1 MRMAS
6 SENQEAQFLIGRT
19 VRALREQKG
28 LTLEMLAAKAG
39 ITYQY
44 LSGLENGRENFS
56 ISVLQ
61 RLSEAL
67 GFPVKALVTL
77 AYEGVDRL
85 RAPKVN
91 GVYFRRSVPLPGA
104 LTFQALEDAL
114 NRTQAIFY
122 LINRN
127 MTAEIGRPLQEL
139 IQGNN
144 FSGLISNVFTDAMDQ
159 CTTFKHN
166 HDQRYPDLICQT
178 TKIGLEVKATIQ
190 IGKGGE
196 SHNGHSGWHTVV
208 CFERT
213 NTGIE
218 FIHVM
223 FAELKGHQK
232 RDADWKY
239 VGSKV
244 NEDTGSRRTETYNT
258 TGAGTT
264 KLRDGSAFLDTTK
277 INYAHWRQQRRGPIP
292 AYSIFARE
300 KK

>member
-1 MRMAS
+1 MAN
-6 SENQEAQFLIGRT
+6 SENQDAQFLIGRA
-19 VRALREQKG
+19 VRALREQKK
-28 LTLEMLAAKAG
+28 LTLEQLAPKAG

-67 GFPVKALVTL
+67 GFPLKALVTL
-77 AYEGVDRL
+77 AYESVDRL

-91 GVYFRRSVPLPGA
+91 SIFFRRNVPLPGA
-104 LTFQALEDAL
+104 LTYQMLEDAL

-127 MTAEIGRPLQEL
+127 MVMEVGRPLQEL

-144 FSGLISNVFTDAMDQ
+144 FSGLVSNVFTDAMDQ
-159 CTTFKHN
+159 CTVFKHN
-166 HDQRYPDLICQT
+166 HDQRYPDLICRT
-178 TKIGLEVKATIQ
+178 TQAGLEVKATIQ

-196 SHNGHSGWHTVV
+196 SHNGHSGWHTII
-208 CFERT
+208 CFDRT
-213 NTGIE
+213 DAGIE

-232 RDADWKY
+232 LDSDWKY
-239 VGSKV
+239 VGSRV
-244 NEDTGSRRTETYNT
+244 NDDTGSRRTETYNT

-264 KLRDGSAFLDTTK
+264 KLRDGSAFLNSAK
-277 INYAHWRQQRRGPIP
+277 INYSRWRPQRSGPVP
-292 AYSIFARE
+292 AYSIFA
-300 KK
+300 KNGK